1 MIKTILQNI
10 EWKAIETTAM
20 DETVIVMGVIVL
32 IEIIGLVL
40 YIKYYEK

>member
-10 EWKAIETTAM
+10 EWKAVNTVAL

-40 YIKYYEK
+40 YIKYYEE